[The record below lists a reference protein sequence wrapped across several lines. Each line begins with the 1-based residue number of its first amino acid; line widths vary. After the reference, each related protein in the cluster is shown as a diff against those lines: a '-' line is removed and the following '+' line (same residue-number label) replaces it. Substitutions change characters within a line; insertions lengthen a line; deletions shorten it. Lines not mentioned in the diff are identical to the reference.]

1 MITPIILSGGSG
13 TRLWPLSRK
22 LHPKQLL
29 PLLHETSLLQDTINR
44 LEGLKSIQKTVVI
57 CNEEYRFMVA
67 EQVHSTNIGASAII
81 LEPVGRN
88 TAPAIALA
96 AFNALKENEGSANED
111 TILLVLP
118 ADHDIK
124 NIAQFHQAI
133 ETGLQ
138 QAAEGHFVTF
148 GIIPNSPETGY
159 GYIKA
164 ATTVG
169 VNEVANIE
177 KFVEKPDLDTATKYL
192 NEGGY
197 YWNSGMFMFKAS
209 DYLNALQEFSPEIYE
224 ASQNAINT
232 SQHDMDFIRVGIE
245 AFTKCP
251 SDSIDYAVMEKVKN
265 AVVIPIDIGWSD
277 VGSWSALHDIGKLD
291 EDNNILI
298 GDIKNVSTKNCYV
311 RAEHKLVTTLGVE
324 DLIIVDTDDA
334 LLVASKNHVQDIK
347 QIVETLSKEER
358 EEVLIHKRV
367 CRPWG
372 CYQGIDHSDR
382 FQAKR
387 ITVNPGAVLSL
398 QLHHHRAEHWVIVSG
413 TAKVT
418 KGDDVFILT
427 ENESTYIP
435 LGTKHR
441 LENIGKIPLE
451 LIEVQTGSYLGEDD
465 IVRFDDIYGRDA
477 SDES

>member
-1 MITPIILSGGSG
+1 MITPVVLSGGSG

-29 PLLHETSLLQDTINR
+29 PLLNETSLLQDTINR
-44 LEGLKSIQKTVVI
+44 LKGLKDLEKTVVI

-67 EQVHSTNIGASAII
+67 EQARSTTVGTSAII
-81 LEPVGRN
+81 LEPIGRN

-96 AFNALKENEGSANED
+96 AFNAIQNDENAV
-111 TILLVLP
+111 LLVLP

-124 NIAQFHQAI
+124 EIDAFHDAI
-133 ETGLQ
+133 EVGLK
-138 QAAEGHFVTF
+138 QAENGHFVTF
-148 GIIPNSPETGY
+148 GIVPDKPETGY
-159 GYIKA
+159 GYIKSA
-164 ATTVG
+164 SAVG
-169 VNEVANIE
+169 VNEVADIDQ
-177 KFVEKPDLDTATKYL
+177 FVEKPALDVAKTYL
-192 NEGGY
+192 KEGGY

-209 DYLNALQEFSPEIYE
+209 EYIKAIQKFSPEIYTTCL
-224 ASQNAINT
+224 AAIDVA
-232 SQHDMDFIRVGIE
+232 QRDMDFIRVGVE
-245 AFTKCP
+245 EFSKCP
-251 SDSIDYAVMEKVKN
+251 SDSIDYAVMEKVSN
-265 AVVIPIDIGWSD
+265 AVVIPVDIGWSD
-277 VGSWSALHDIGKLD
+277 VGSWSALHEIGEQD
-291 EDNNILI
+291 DNNNILI
-298 GDIKNVSTKNCYV
+298 GDTKSIATEGCNV
-311 RAEHKLVTTLGVE
+311 RAEYKLVTTLGVE
-324 DLIIVDTDDA
+324 NLIIVDTDDA
-334 LLVASKNHVQDIK
+334 LLVASKDRVQDIK
-347 QIVETLSKEER
+347 EIVESLSAENR
-358 EEVLIHKRV
+358 EEVSLHKRV

-398 QLHHHRAEHWVIVSG
+398 QLHHHRAEHWIVVNG

-418 KGDDVFILT
+418 KGEEVFILS

-465 IVRFDDIYGRDA
+465 IVRFDDVYGREDKN
-477 SDES
+477 

>member
-1 MITPIILSGGSG
+1 MITPVILSGGSG

-29 PLLHETSLLQDTINR
+29 PLLNQTSLLQDTINR
-44 LEGLKSIQKTVVI
+44 LDGLKGLDSTVII

-67 EQVHSTNIGASAII
+67 EQARATRIGASAII

-96 AFNALKENEGSANED
+96 AFNALETDED
-111 TILLVLP
+111 AVLLVLP

-124 NIAQFHQAI
+124 NVGAFHKAI
-133 ETGLQ
+133 ETGQQ
-138 QAAEGHFVTF
+138 QALDGHFVTF
-148 GIIPNSPETGY
+148 GIVPDAPETGY
-159 GYIKA
+159 GYIKSDA
-164 ATTVG
+164 LVS
-169 VNEVANIE
+169 VNEVANIKE
-177 KFVEKPDLDTATKYL
+177 FVEKPDLETATKYL
-192 NEGGY
+192 KEGGY

-209 DYLNALQEFSPEIYE
+209 EYLNVLQEHAPDIFAATQQAMSS
-224 ASQNAINT
+224 ADK
-232 SQHDMDFIRVGIE
+232 DMDFIRIGIE
-245 AFTKCP
+245 EFKKCP
-251 SDSIDYAVMEKVKN
+251 SDSIDYAVMEKVNN
-265 AVVIPIDIGWSD
+265 AVVIPVDIGWSD
-277 VGSWSALHDIGKLD
+277 VGSWSALHDIGEQD
-291 EDNNILI
+291 ENDNIFI
-298 GDIKNVSTKNCYV
+298 GDTLHVSTKNCYI

-324 DLIIVDTDDA
+324 NLVIVDTDDA
-334 LLVASKNHVQDIK
+334 LLVANKSYVQDIK
-347 QIVETLSKEER
+347 QIVDALNNEDR
-358 EEVLIHKRV
+358 EEAIQHKRV

-372 CYQGIDHSDR
+372 CYQSIDQSDR

-398 QLHHHRAEHWVIVSG
+398 QLHHHRAEHWIVVNG

-418 KGDDVFILT
+418 KGDEVFILS

-465 IVRFDDIYGRDA
+465 IVRFDDIYGR
-477 SDES
+477 EGK

>member
-1 MITPIILSGGSG
+1 MILSGGSG

-29 PLLHETSLLQDTINR
+29 PLLNTSSLLQDTINR
-44 LEGLKSIQKTVVI
+44 LDGFKNIERTVVI

-67 EQVHSTNIGASAII
+67 EQARSTQIGTSAII

-96 AFNALKENEGSANED
+96 AFNALLTDEEAV
-111 TILLVLP
+111 LLVLP

-124 NIAQFHQAI
+124 NVGEFHKVI
-133 ETGLQ
+133 DTGLQ
-138 QAAEGHFVTF
+138 QALDGHFVTF
-148 GIIPNSPETGY
+148 GIVPNSPETGY

-164 ATTVG
+164 ASSVG
-169 VNEVANIE
+169 VNEVADIE
-177 KFVEKPDLDTATKYL
+177 KFVEKPDLDTAKKYL
-192 NEGGY
+192 KEGGY

-209 DYLNALQEFSPEIYE
+209 EYLNALQKFAPEIYE
-224 ASQNAINT
+224 ACRNAMEMAER
-232 SQHDMDFIRVGIE
+232 DMDFVRVGTE
-245 AFTKCP
+245 EFKECP
-251 SDSIDYAVMEKVKN
+251 SNSIDYAVMEKVDN
-265 AVVIPIDIGWSD
+265 AVVIPVDIGWSD
-277 VGSWSALHDIGKLD
+277 VGSWSALHDIGEQD
-291 EDNNILI
+291 ENNNIFI
-298 GDIKNVSTKNCYV
+298 GDTLHVSTKNSYI
-311 RAEHKLVTTLGVE
+311 RAEHKLVATLGVS
-324 DLIIVDTDDA
+324 DLIVVDTDDA
-334 LLVASKNHVQDIK
+334 LLVADKNHVQDIK
-347 QIVETLSKEER
+347 HIVGALSNENR
-358 EEVLIHKRV
+358 EEVVLHKRV

-382 FQAKR
+382 FQVKR

-398 QLHHHRAEHWVIVSG
+398 QLHHHRAEHWIVVNG

-418 KGDDVFILT
+418 KDDEEFTLS

-465 IVRFDDIYGRDA
+465 IVRFEDAYGRKGK
-477 SDES
+477 